1 LKIPHTNLIE
11 KSKAKIGDNLGSF
24 VVSNFLSPQNIRPY
38 IQKLKVSNFLGDWLQ
53 KEKNSEALVNNLS
66 EIILIF
72 NKLEDES
79 VVKFIA
85 NKAKEMSDD
94 LKINQIL
101 GNGIEYILQKN
112 DHQKLITNLSSQIKN
127 YVLENHEM
135 VRERVKKESYKLVP
149 SFVDE
154 KIAEKITSGLSS
166 YFEEVENENHSLR
179 NEITKKF

>member
-1 LKIPHTNLIE
+1 
-11 KSKAKIGDNLGSF
+11 
-24 VVSNFLSPQNIRPY
+24 
-38 IQKLKVSNFLGDWLQ
+38 
-53 KEKNSEALVNNLS
+53 LVNNLS

-72 NKLEDES
+72 NKLEDEA

-135 VRERVKKESYKLVP
+135 VRERVKKK
-149 SFVDE
+149 
-154 KIAEKITSGLSS
+154 ATSWFQVL
-166 YFEEVENENHSLR
+166 
-179 NEITKKF
+179 